1 MVSNNVIISMII
13 VMLVCVLF
21 PIGIFI
27 YFKIKEGI
35 SIKTTLGGIIGFV
48 LFALILEQI
57 LHKVVTSSNII
68 PVNTLAF
75 GIYGALAA
83 GVFEE
88 TGRFLVFKT
97 FLKNKRE
104 WKDGLGYAIG
114 HGGIEAILV
123 GGLSFLN
130 SLIITFALN
139 SGTLKGENML
149 LIVISIAIGSLL
161 GELINIDEKLILL
174 GNFIE
179 NKAKSFSKD
188 TSISLG
194 FVTASLLFCVGA
206 MAVVGSLESGLLG
219 KYDILFTKSILDG
232 VTSLILSSTLG
243 IGVILSAFS
252 VLVYQGLITLAASL
266 LQNILTTPIVNEM
279 SAVGSLLIIG
289 IGLNMLG
296 ITKIKV
302 ANMLPAIFI
311 PIIYGLFF

>member
-1 MVSNNVIISMII
+1 MLGTI
-13 VMLVCVLF
+13 VNF
-21 PIGIFI
+21 FTIFV
-27 YFKIKEGI
+27 
-35 SIKTTLGGIIGFV
+35 GGIIGV
-48 LFALILEQI
+48 L
-57 LHKVVTSSNII
+57 
-68 PVNTLAF
+68 
-75 GIYGALAA
+75 
-83 GVFEE
+83 
-88 TGRFLVFKT
+88 
-97 FLKNKRE
+97 LK
-104 WKDGLGYAIG
+104 
-114 HGGIEAILV
+114 
-123 GGLSFLN
+123 GGLPKRFTDTIMSG
-130 SLIITFALN
+130 IALCVIYIGI

-161 GELINIDEKLILL
+161 GEFINIDENLILL

-179 NKAKSFSKD
+179 NKAKNFSKD

-232 VTSLILSSTLG
+232 VTALILSSTLG

-311 PIIYGLFF
+311 PVIYGLFF

>member
-1 MVSNNVIISMII
+1 MLGTI
-13 VMLVCVLF
+13 VNF
-21 PIGIFI
+21 FTIFV
-27 YFKIKEGI
+27 
-35 SIKTTLGGIIGFV
+35 GGIIGV
-48 LFALILEQI
+48 L
-57 LHKVVTSSNII
+57 
-68 PVNTLAF
+68 
-75 GIYGALAA
+75 
-83 GVFEE
+83 
-88 TGRFLVFKT
+88 
-97 FLKNKRE
+97 LK
-104 WKDGLGYAIG
+104 
-114 HGGIEAILV
+114 
-123 GGLSFLN
+123 GGLPKRFTDTIMSGV
-130 SLIITFALN
+130 ALCVIYIGI

-161 GELINIDEKLILL
+161 GEFINIDEKLILL

-179 NKAKSFSKD
+179 NKAKNFSKD

-232 VTSLILSSTLG
+232 VTALILSSTLG

-311 PIIYGLFF
+311 PVIYGLFF

>member
-1 MVSNNVIISMII
+1 MLGTI
-13 VMLVCVLF
+13 VNF
-21 PIGIFI
+21 FTIFV
-27 YFKIKEGI
+27 
-35 SIKTTLGGIIGFV
+35 GGIIGV
-48 LFALILEQI
+48 L
-57 LHKVVTSSNII
+57 
-68 PVNTLAF
+68 
-75 GIYGALAA
+75 
-83 GVFEE
+83 
-88 TGRFLVFKT
+88 
-97 FLKNKRE
+97 LK
-104 WKDGLGYAIG
+104 
-114 HGGIEAILV
+114 
-123 GGLSFLN
+123 GGLPKRFTDTIMSGV
-130 SLIITFALN
+130 ALCVIYIGI

-188 TSISLG
+188 TPISLG

>member
-1 MVSNNVIISMII
+1 MLGTI
-13 VMLVCVLF
+13 VNF
-21 PIGIFI
+21 FTIFV
-27 YFKIKEGI
+27 
-35 SIKTTLGGIIGFV
+35 GGIIGV
-48 LFALILEQI
+48 L
-57 LHKVVTSSNII
+57 
-68 PVNTLAF
+68 
-75 GIYGALAA
+75 
-83 GVFEE
+83 
-88 TGRFLVFKT
+88 
-97 FLKNKRE
+97 LK
-104 WKDGLGYAIG
+104 
-114 HGGIEAILV
+114 
-123 GGLSFLN
+123 GGLPKRFTDTIMSGV
-130 SLIITFALN
+130 ALCVIYIGI

-149 LIVISIAIGSLL
+149 LIVISTAVGSLL
-161 GELINIDEKLILL
+161 GESINIDEKLILL

-179 NKAKSFSKD
+179 NKAKNFSKD

-232 VTSLILSSTLG
+232 VTALILSSTLG

>member
-1 MVSNNVIISMII
+1 MLGTI
-13 VMLVCVLF
+13 VNF
-21 PIGIFI
+21 FTIFV
-27 YFKIKEGI
+27 
-35 SIKTTLGGIIGFV
+35 GGIIGV
-48 LFALILEQI
+48 L
-57 LHKVVTSSNII
+57 
-68 PVNTLAF
+68 
-75 GIYGALAA
+75 
-83 GVFEE
+83 
-88 TGRFLVFKT
+88 
-97 FLKNKRE
+97 LK
-104 WKDGLGYAIG
+104 
-114 HGGIEAILV
+114 
-123 GGLSFLN
+123 GGLPKRFTDTIMSGV
-130 SLIITFALN
+130 ALCVIYIGI

-161 GELINIDEKLILL
+161 GESINIDEKLILL

-232 VTSLILSSTLG
+232 VTALILSSTLG

>member
-1 MVSNNVIISMII
+1 MLGTI
-13 VMLVCVLF
+13 VNF
-21 PIGIFI
+21 FTIFV
-27 YFKIKEGI
+27 
-35 SIKTTLGGIIGFV
+35 GGIIGV
-48 LFALILEQI
+48 L
-57 LHKVVTSSNII
+57 
-68 PVNTLAF
+68 
-75 GIYGALAA
+75 
-83 GVFEE
+83 
-88 TGRFLVFKT
+88 
-97 FLKNKRE
+97 LK
-104 WKDGLGYAIG
+104 
-114 HGGIEAILV
+114 
-123 GGLSFLN
+123 GGLPKRFTDTIMSG
-130 SLIITFALN
+130 IALCVIYIGI

-161 GELINIDEKLILL
+161 GEFINIDEKLILL

-179 NKAKSFSKD
+179 NKAKNFSKD

-232 VTSLILSSTLG
+232 VTALILSSTLG

-311 PIIYGLFF
+311 PVIYGLFF

>member
-1 MVSNNVIISMII
+1 MLGTIVNFFTIFVGAIIGVLLKGGLPKRFTDTIMSGVALCVIY
-13 VMLVCVLF
+13 
-21 PIGIFI
+21 IGI
-27 YFKIKEGI
+27 
-35 SIKTTLGGIIGFV
+35 
-48 LFALILEQI
+48 
-57 LHKVVTSSNII
+57 
-68 PVNTLAF
+68 
-75 GIYGALAA
+75 
-83 GVFEE
+83 
-88 TGRFLVFKT
+88 
-97 FLKNKRE
+97 
-104 WKDGLGYAIG
+104 
-114 HGGIEAILV
+114 
-123 GGLSFLN
+123 
-130 SLIITFALN
+130 

-179 NKAKSFSKD
+179 NKAKNFSKD

-232 VTSLILSSTLG
+232 VTALILSSTLG
-243 IGVILSAFS
+243 IGVILSSFS

>member
-1 MVSNNVIISMII
+1 MLGTIVNFFTIFVGAIIGVLLKGGLPKRFTDTIMSGVALCVIY
-13 VMLVCVLF
+13 
-21 PIGIFI
+21 IGI
-27 YFKIKEGI
+27 
-35 SIKTTLGGIIGFV
+35 
-48 LFALILEQI
+48 
-57 LHKVVTSSNII
+57 
-68 PVNTLAF
+68 
-75 GIYGALAA
+75 
-83 GVFEE
+83 
-88 TGRFLVFKT
+88 
-97 FLKNKRE
+97 
-104 WKDGLGYAIG
+104 
-114 HGGIEAILV
+114 
-123 GGLSFLN
+123 
-130 SLIITFALN
+130 

-232 VTSLILSSTLG
+232 VTALILSSTLG

>member
-1 MVSNNVIISMII
+1 MLGTI
-13 VMLVCVLF
+13 VNF
-21 PIGIFI
+21 FTIFV
-27 YFKIKEGI
+27 
-35 SIKTTLGGIIGFV
+35 GGIIGV
-48 LFALILEQI
+48 L
-57 LHKVVTSSNII
+57 
-68 PVNTLAF
+68 
-75 GIYGALAA
+75 
-83 GVFEE
+83 
-88 TGRFLVFKT
+88 
-97 FLKNKRE
+97 LK
-104 WKDGLGYAIG
+104 
-114 HGGIEAILV
+114 
-123 GGLSFLN
+123 GGLPKRFTDTIMSGV
-130 SLIITFALN
+130 ALCVIYIGI

-179 NKAKSFSKD
+179 NKSKSFSKD

>member
-1 MVSNNVIISMII
+1 MLGTI
-13 VMLVCVLF
+13 VNF
-21 PIGIFI
+21 FTIFV
-27 YFKIKEGI
+27 
-35 SIKTTLGGIIGFV
+35 GGIIGV
-48 LFALILEQI
+48 L
-57 LHKVVTSSNII
+57 
-68 PVNTLAF
+68 
-75 GIYGALAA
+75 
-83 GVFEE
+83 
-88 TGRFLVFKT
+88 
-97 FLKNKRE
+97 LK
-104 WKDGLGYAIG
+104 
-114 HGGIEAILV
+114 
-123 GGLSFLN
+123 GGLPKRFTDTIMSGV
-130 SLIITFALN
+130 ALCVIYIGV

-149 LIVISIAIGSLL
+149 LIVISIAVGSLL
-161 GELINIDEKLILL
+161 GEFINIDEKLILL

-179 NKAKSFSKD
+179 NKAKNFSKD

-232 VTSLILSSTLG
+232 VTALILSSTLG

>member
-1 MVSNNVIISMII
+1 MLGTI
-13 VMLVCVLF
+13 VNF
-21 PIGIFI
+21 FTIFV
-27 YFKIKEGI
+27 
-35 SIKTTLGGIIGFV
+35 GGIIGV
-48 LFALILEQI
+48 L
-57 LHKVVTSSNII
+57 
-68 PVNTLAF
+68 
-75 GIYGALAA
+75 
-83 GVFEE
+83 
-88 TGRFLVFKT
+88 
-97 FLKNKRE
+97 LK
-104 WKDGLGYAIG
+104 
-114 HGGIEAILV
+114 
-123 GGLSFLN
+123 GGLPKRFTDTIMSGV
-130 SLIITFALN
+130 ALCVIYIGI

-149 LIVISIAIGSLL
+149 LIVISIAVGSLL

-179 NKAKSFSKD
+179 NKAKSFSKN

-232 VTSLILSSTLG
+232 VTALILSSTLG

>member
-1 MVSNNVIISMII
+1 MLLKGGLPKRFTDTIMSGVALCVIY
-13 VMLVCVLF
+13 
-21 PIGIFI
+21 IGI
-27 YFKIKEGI
+27 
-35 SIKTTLGGIIGFV
+35 
-48 LFALILEQI
+48 
-57 LHKVVTSSNII
+57 
-68 PVNTLAF
+68 
-75 GIYGALAA
+75 
-83 GVFEE
+83 
-88 TGRFLVFKT
+88 
-97 FLKNKRE
+97 
-104 WKDGLGYAIG
+104 
-114 HGGIEAILV
+114 
-123 GGLSFLN
+123 
-130 SLIITFALN
+130 

-232 VTSLILSSTLG
+232 VTALILSSTLG

>member
-1 MVSNNVIISMII
+1 MLGTI
-13 VMLVCVLF
+13 VNF
-21 PIGIFI
+21 FTIFV
-27 YFKIKEGI
+27 
-35 SIKTTLGGIIGFV
+35 GGIIGV
-48 LFALILEQI
+48 L
-57 LHKVVTSSNII
+57 
-68 PVNTLAF
+68 
-75 GIYGALAA
+75 
-83 GVFEE
+83 
-88 TGRFLVFKT
+88 
-97 FLKNKRE
+97 LK
-104 WKDGLGYAIG
+104 
-114 HGGIEAILV
+114 
-123 GGLSFLN
+123 GGLPKRFTDTIMSG
-130 SLIITFALN
+130 IALCVIYIGI

-161 GELINIDEKLILL
+161 GEAINIDDKLILL

-179 NKAKSFSKD
+179 NKAKNFSKD

-232 VTSLILSSTLG
+232 VTALILSSTLG

>member
-1 MVSNNVIISMII
+1 MLGTI
-13 VMLVCVLF
+13 VNF
-21 PIGIFI
+21 FTIFV
-27 YFKIKEGI
+27 
-35 SIKTTLGGIIGFV
+35 GGIIGV
-48 LFALILEQI
+48 L
-57 LHKVVTSSNII
+57 
-68 PVNTLAF
+68 
-75 GIYGALAA
+75 
-83 GVFEE
+83 
-88 TGRFLVFKT
+88 
-97 FLKNKRE
+97 LK
-104 WKDGLGYAIG
+104 
-114 HGGIEAILV
+114 
-123 GGLSFLN
+123 GGLPKRFTDTIMSG
-130 SLIITFALN
+130 IALCVIYIGI

-161 GELINIDEKLILL
+161 GEFINIDEKLILL

-179 NKAKSFSKD
+179 NKAKNFSKD

-232 VTSLILSSTLG
+232 VTALILSSTLG

>member
-1 MVSNNVIISMII
+1 MLGTI
-13 VMLVCVLF
+13 VNF
-21 PIGIFI
+21 FTIFV
-27 YFKIKEGI
+27 
-35 SIKTTLGGIIGFV
+35 GGIIGV
-48 LFALILEQI
+48 L
-57 LHKVVTSSNII
+57 
-68 PVNTLAF
+68 
-75 GIYGALAA
+75 
-83 GVFEE
+83 
-88 TGRFLVFKT
+88 
-97 FLKNKRE
+97 LK
-104 WKDGLGYAIG
+104 
-114 HGGIEAILV
+114 
-123 GGLSFLN
+123 GGLPKRFTDTIMSGV
-130 SLIITFALN
+130 ALCVIYIGI

>member
-1 MVSNNVIISMII
+1 MLGTI
-13 VMLVCVLF
+13 VNF
-21 PIGIFI
+21 FTIFV
-27 YFKIKEGI
+27 
-35 SIKTTLGGIIGFV
+35 GGIIGV
-48 LFALILEQI
+48 L
-57 LHKVVTSSNII
+57 
-68 PVNTLAF
+68 
-75 GIYGALAA
+75 
-83 GVFEE
+83 
-88 TGRFLVFKT
+88 
-97 FLKNKRE
+97 LK
-104 WKDGLGYAIG
+104 
-114 HGGIEAILV
+114 
-123 GGLSFLN
+123 GGLPKRFTDTIMSGV
-130 SLIITFALN
+130 ALCVIYIGI

-149 LIVISIAIGSLL
+149 LIVISIAVGSLL

-232 VTSLILSSTLG
+232 VTALILSSTLG

>member
-1 MVSNNVIISMII
+1 MLGTI
-13 VMLVCVLF
+13 VNF
-21 PIGIFI
+21 FTIFV
-27 YFKIKEGI
+27 
-35 SIKTTLGGIIGFV
+35 GGIIGV
-48 LFALILEQI
+48 L
-57 LHKVVTSSNII
+57 
-68 PVNTLAF
+68 
-75 GIYGALAA
+75 
-83 GVFEE
+83 
-88 TGRFLVFKT
+88 
-97 FLKNKRE
+97 LK
-104 WKDGLGYAIG
+104 
-114 HGGIEAILV
+114 
-123 GGLSFLN
+123 GGLPKRFTDTIMSGV
-130 SLIITFALN
+130 ALCVIYIGI

-179 NKAKSFSKD
+179 NKAKNFSKD

-232 VTSLILSSTLG
+232 VTALILSSTLG

-302 ANMLPAIFI
+302 ANMLPSIFI

>member
-1 MVSNNVIISMII
+1 
-13 VMLVCVLF
+13 
-21 PIGIFI
+21 
-27 YFKIKEGI
+27 
-35 SIKTTLGGIIGFV
+35 
-48 LFALILEQI
+48 
-57 LHKVVTSSNII
+57 
-68 PVNTLAF
+68 
-75 GIYGALAA
+75 
-83 GVFEE
+83 
-88 TGRFLVFKT
+88 
-97 FLKNKRE
+97 
-104 WKDGLGYAIG
+104 
-114 HGGIEAILV
+114 
-123 GGLSFLN
+123 
-130 SLIITFALN
+130 
-139 SGTLKGENML
+139 ML

-161 GELINIDEKLILL
+161 GEFINIDEKLILL

-179 NKAKSFSKD
+179 DKAKNFSKD

-219 KYDILFTKSILDG
+219 KYDVLFTKSILDG
-232 VTSLILSSTLG
+232 VTALILSSTLG

>member
-1 MVSNNVIISMII
+1 MLGTI
-13 VMLVCVLF
+13 VNF
-21 PIGIFI
+21 FTIFV
-27 YFKIKEGI
+27 
-35 SIKTTLGGIIGFV
+35 GGIIGV
-48 LFALILEQI
+48 L
-57 LHKVVTSSNII
+57 
-68 PVNTLAF
+68 
-75 GIYGALAA
+75 
-83 GVFEE
+83 
-88 TGRFLVFKT
+88 
-97 FLKNKRE
+97 LK
-104 WKDGLGYAIG
+104 
-114 HGGIEAILV
+114 
-123 GGLSFLN
+123 GGLPKRFTDTIMSGV
-130 SLIITFALN
+130 ALCVIYIGI

-179 NKAKSFSKD
+179 NKAKNFSKD

-232 VTSLILSSTLG
+232 VTALILSSTLG

>member
-1 MVSNNVIISMII
+1 MLGTI
-13 VMLVCVLF
+13 VNF
-21 PIGIFI
+21 FTIFV
-27 YFKIKEGI
+27 
-35 SIKTTLGGIIGFV
+35 GGIIGV
-48 LFALILEQI
+48 L
-57 LHKVVTSSNII
+57 
-68 PVNTLAF
+68 
-75 GIYGALAA
+75 
-83 GVFEE
+83 
-88 TGRFLVFKT
+88 
-97 FLKNKRE
+97 LK
-104 WKDGLGYAIG
+104 
-114 HGGIEAILV
+114 
-123 GGLSFLN
+123 GGLPKRFTDTIMSGV
-130 SLIITFALN
+130 ALCVIYIGV

-161 GELINIDEKLILL
+161 GESVNIDEKLILL

-179 NKAKSFSKD
+179 NKAKNFSKD

-232 VTSLILSSTLG
+232 VTALILSSTLG

>member
-1 MVSNNVIISMII
+1 MLGTI
-13 VMLVCVLF
+13 VNF
-21 PIGIFI
+21 FTIFV
-27 YFKIKEGI
+27 
-35 SIKTTLGGIIGFV
+35 GGIIGM
-48 LFALILEQI
+48 L
-57 LHKVVTSSNII
+57 
-68 PVNTLAF
+68 
-75 GIYGALAA
+75 
-83 GVFEE
+83 
-88 TGRFLVFKT
+88 
-97 FLKNKRE
+97 LK
-104 WKDGLGYAIG
+104 
-114 HGGIEAILV
+114 
-123 GGLSFLN
+123 GGLPKRFTDTIMSGV
-130 SLIITFALN
+130 ALCVIYIGI

-188 TSISLG
+188 TPISLG

-232 VTSLILSSTLG
+232 VTALILSSTLG

>member
-1 MVSNNVIISMII
+1 MLGTI
-13 VMLVCVLF
+13 VNFFTILV
-21 PIGIFI
+21 
-27 YFKIKEGI
+27 
-35 SIKTTLGGIIGFV
+35 GGIIGV
-48 LFALILEQI
+48 L
-57 LHKVVTSSNII
+57 
-68 PVNTLAF
+68 
-75 GIYGALAA
+75 
-83 GVFEE
+83 
-88 TGRFLVFKT
+88 
-97 FLKNKRE
+97 LK
-104 WKDGLGYAIG
+104 
-114 HGGIEAILV
+114 
-123 GGLSFLN
+123 GGLPKRFTDTIMSGV
-130 SLIITFALN
+130 ALCVIYIGI

-149 LIVISIAIGSLL
+149 LIVISTAVGSLL
-161 GELINIDEKLILL
+161 GESINIDEKLILL

-179 NKAKSFSKD
+179 NKAKNFSKD

-232 VTSLILSSTLG
+232 VTALILSSTLG

>member
-1 MVSNNVIISMII
+1 MLGTI
-13 VMLVCVLF
+13 VNF
-21 PIGIFI
+21 FTIFV
-27 YFKIKEGI
+27 
-35 SIKTTLGGIIGFV
+35 GGIIGV
-48 LFALILEQI
+48 L
-57 LHKVVTSSNII
+57 
-68 PVNTLAF
+68 
-75 GIYGALAA
+75 
-83 GVFEE
+83 
-88 TGRFLVFKT
+88 
-97 FLKNKRE
+97 LK
-104 WKDGLGYAIG
+104 
-114 HGGIEAILV
+114 
-123 GGLSFLN
+123 GGLPKRFTDTIMSGV
-130 SLIITFALN
+130 ALCVIYIGI

-149 LIVISIAIGSLL
+149 LIVISIAIGSVL

-232 VTSLILSSTLG
+232 VTALILSSTLG

>member
-1 MVSNNVIISMII
+1 MLGTI
-13 VMLVCVLF
+13 VNF
-21 PIGIFI
+21 FTIFV
-27 YFKIKEGI
+27 
-35 SIKTTLGGIIGFV
+35 GGIIGV
-48 LFALILEQI
+48 L
-57 LHKVVTSSNII
+57 
-68 PVNTLAF
+68 
-75 GIYGALAA
+75 
-83 GVFEE
+83 
-88 TGRFLVFKT
+88 
-97 FLKNKRE
+97 LK
-104 WKDGLGYAIG
+104 
-114 HGGIEAILV
+114 
-123 GGLSFLN
+123 GGLPKRFTDTIMSGV
-130 SLIITFALN
+130 ALCVIYIGI

-232 VTSLILSSTLG
+232 VTALILSSTLG

>member
-1 MVSNNVIISMII
+1 MLGTI
-13 VMLVCVLF
+13 VNF
-21 PIGIFI
+21 FTIFV
-27 YFKIKEGI
+27 
-35 SIKTTLGGIIGFV
+35 GGIIGV
-48 LFALILEQI
+48 L
-57 LHKVVTSSNII
+57 
-68 PVNTLAF
+68 
-75 GIYGALAA
+75 
-83 GVFEE
+83 
-88 TGRFLVFKT
+88 
-97 FLKNKRE
+97 LK
-104 WKDGLGYAIG
+104 
-114 HGGIEAILV
+114 
-123 GGLSFLN
+123 GGLPKRFTDTIMSGV
-130 SLIITFALN
+130 ALCVIYIGI

-179 NKAKSFSKD
+179 NKAKSYSKD

>member
-1 MVSNNVIISMII
+1 MLGTI
-13 VMLVCVLF
+13 VNF
-21 PIGIFI
+21 FTIFV
-27 YFKIKEGI
+27 
-35 SIKTTLGGIIGFV
+35 GGIIGV
-48 LFALILEQI
+48 L
-57 LHKVVTSSNII
+57 
-68 PVNTLAF
+68 
-75 GIYGALAA
+75 
-83 GVFEE
+83 
-88 TGRFLVFKT
+88 
-97 FLKNKRE
+97 LK
-104 WKDGLGYAIG
+104 
-114 HGGIEAILV
+114 
-123 GGLSFLN
+123 GGLPKRFTDTIMSGV
-130 SLIITFALN
+130 ALCVIYIGV

-161 GELINIDEKLILL
+161 GESVNIDEKLILL

-179 NKAKSFSKD
+179 NKAKNFSKD

-232 VTSLILSSTLG
+232 VTALILSSTLG

-302 ANMLPAIFI
+302 ANMLPSIFI

>member
-1 MVSNNVIISMII
+1 MLGTI
-13 VMLVCVLF
+13 VNF
-21 PIGIFI
+21 FTIFI
-27 YFKIKEGI
+27 
-35 SIKTTLGGIIGFV
+35 GGLIGV
-48 LFALILEQI
+48 L
-57 LHKVVTSSNII
+57 
-68 PVNTLAF
+68 
-75 GIYGALAA
+75 
-83 GVFEE
+83 
-88 TGRFLVFKT
+88 
-97 FLKNKRE
+97 LK
-104 WKDGLGYAIG
+104 
-114 HGGIEAILV
+114 
-123 GGLSFLN
+123 GGLSKRFTDTIM
-130 SLIITFALN
+130 SGVALCVIYIGI
-139 SGTLKGENML
+139 SGTLKGDNML

-161 GELINIDEKLILL
+161 GEFINIDEKLISL

-179 NKAKSFSKD
+179 NKAKNFSKD

-232 VTSLILSSTLG
+232 VTALILSSTLG
-243 IGVILSAFS
+243 IGVILSSFS

-279 SAVGSLLIIG
+279 SAVGSLLILG

-311 PIIYGLFF
+311 PIIYGIFFM

>member
-1 MVSNNVIISMII
+1 MLGTI
-13 VMLVCVLF
+13 VNFFTILV
-21 PIGIFI
+21 
-27 YFKIKEGI
+27 
-35 SIKTTLGGIIGFV
+35 GGIIGV
-48 LFALILEQI
+48 L
-57 LHKVVTSSNII
+57 
-68 PVNTLAF
+68 
-75 GIYGALAA
+75 
-83 GVFEE
+83 
-88 TGRFLVFKT
+88 
-97 FLKNKRE
+97 LK
-104 WKDGLGYAIG
+104 
-114 HGGIEAILV
+114 
-123 GGLSFLN
+123 GGLPKRFTDTIMSGV
-130 SLIITFALN
+130 ALCVIYIGI

-232 VTSLILSSTLG
+232 VTALILSSTLG

>member
-1 MVSNNVIISMII
+1 MLGTI
-13 VMLVCVLF
+13 VNF
-21 PIGIFI
+21 FTIFV
-27 YFKIKEGI
+27 
-35 SIKTTLGGIIGFV
+35 GGIIGV
-48 LFALILEQI
+48 L
-57 LHKVVTSSNII
+57 
-68 PVNTLAF
+68 
-75 GIYGALAA
+75 
-83 GVFEE
+83 
-88 TGRFLVFKT
+88 
-97 FLKNKRE
+97 LK
-104 WKDGLGYAIG
+104 
-114 HGGIEAILV
+114 
-123 GGLSFLN
+123 GGLPKRFTDTIMSGV
-130 SLIITFALN
+130 ALCVIYIGI

-206 MAVVGSLESGLLG
+206 MAVVGSLESGILG

-232 VTSLILSSTLG
+232 VTALILSSTLG

>member
-1 MVSNNVIISMII
+1 MLGTI
-13 VMLVCVLF
+13 VNF
-21 PIGIFI
+21 FTIFV
-27 YFKIKEGI
+27 
-35 SIKTTLGGIIGFV
+35 GGIIGV
-48 LFALILEQI
+48 L
-57 LHKVVTSSNII
+57 
-68 PVNTLAF
+68 
-75 GIYGALAA
+75 
-83 GVFEE
+83 
-88 TGRFLVFKT
+88 
-97 FLKNKRE
+97 LK
-104 WKDGLGYAIG
+104 
-114 HGGIEAILV
+114 
-123 GGLSFLN
+123 GGLPERFTDTIMSG
-130 SLIITFALN
+130 IALCVIYIGI

-161 GELINIDEKLILL
+161 GEFINIDEKLILL

-179 NKAKSFSKD
+179 NKAKNFSKD

-232 VTSLILSSTLG
+232 VTALILSSTLG